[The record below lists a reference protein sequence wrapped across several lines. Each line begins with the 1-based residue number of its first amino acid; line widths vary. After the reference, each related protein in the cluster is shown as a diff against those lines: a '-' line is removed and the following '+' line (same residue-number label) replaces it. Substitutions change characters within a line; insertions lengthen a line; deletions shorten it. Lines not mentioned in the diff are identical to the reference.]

1 MADSPDALR
10 CLRDWLA
17 ASGVREN
24 ARLPPER
31 ALCRELGLSRSGLRG
46 ALAVL
51 EAEGRIWRHVGRGTF
66 YGTRPP
72 AQEKGVALLARRTH
86 PDEVMEVRLVLEPQ
100 IAALAARRATLE
112 DLQAIERC
120 LKKSSLATD
129 FNTFELWDSALH
141 QAIAVAAH
149 NTLLLGLFEAI
160 NSIRERRIWG
170 QLKTASLTPT
180 RLRGYHEQ
188 HATLVAAIA
197 DRDPIAAE
205 LAMRAHLK
213 AVQSNMSE
221 PARGQPR
228 ASDAREAAR

>member
-1 MADSPDALR
+1 MPDSQDALHR
-10 CLRDWLA
+10 LRDWLA

-24 ARLPPER
+24 ARLPAER
-31 ALCRELGLSRSGLRG
+31 ALCQELGLSRSGLRG

-66 YGTRPP
+66 YGARPP

-100 IAALAARRATLE
+100 IAGLAARRATLE
-112 DLQAIERC
+112 DLQEIERC
-120 LKKSSLATD
+120 LKKSCLATD
-129 FNTFELWDSALH
+129 FGAFELWDSALH

-170 QLKTASLTPT
+170 QLKTASLTPA
-180 RLRGYHEQ
+180 RLRDYHEQ
-188 HATLVAAIA
+188 HAAFVAAIA
-197 DRDPIAAE
+197 DRDAAAAE
-205 LAMRAHLK
+205 RTMRAHLK
-213 AVQSNMSE
+213 VVQANMFE
-221 PARGQPR
+221 PAVSQPQGV
-228 ASDAREAAR
+228 AAR